1 MEEYGEKRWGMMH
14 ANRSAL
20 ELEIPVVG
28 NSDYPMSAADP
39 LLRIQSLVTS
49 TSAEGKVYGAAS
61 SD

>member
-20 ELEIPVVG
+20 ELGIPVAG
-28 NSDYPMSAADP
+28 NSDYPASAADP
-39 LLRIQSLVTS
+39 LLRIQSLVTR
-49 TSAEGKVYGAAS
+49 TSAEGKCMARS